1 MMAPTL
7 SREFHSLKHM
17 YPLAHIGFRK
27 FQPAPALRGL
37 VQCYWHILV
46 LEPHRHGNLKPE
58 FMHPEGG
65 SGIIFNFGDPILIDG
80 QQIANSPTI
89 TGPTRQTNQLEMTG
103 FVDTLG
109 IRFHPGGAY
118 GLLSTP
124 LSELL
129 DHLVNPID
137 LGLKTLGSSF
147 ADQLASEQ
155 TVENRVGLLDKAL
168 SKLLKEDTIV
178 DQRLGT
184 ALAWFKQSKGQQPIS
199 RLTESLNLSQRQLDR
214 HFKKH
219 LGLLPKQ
226 FSHIKQVDYAR
237 HLLKQSPATQNL
249 TDIGFLAGFYD
260 QAHFIKKFKKIIG
273 ITPGEYQSK
282 LVL

>member
-1 MMAPTL
+1 M
-7 SREFHSLKHM
+7 H
-17 YPLAHIGFRK
+17 PLAYIGFRK

-46 LEPHRHGNLKPE
+46 LKPRTNGKPE

-65 SGIIFNFGDPILIDG
+65 SGIIFNFGDPIKIDG
-80 QQIANSPTI
+80 HLIADTPTI
-89 TGPTRQTNQLEMTG
+89 TGPTRQTNRLEMTG
-103 FVDTLG
+103 LVDTLG

-129 DHLVNPID
+129 NHLVNPID
-137 LGLKTLGSSF
+137 LGLKSLNTSF
-147 ADQLASEQ
+147 ADRLASLQSSES
-155 TVENRVGLLDKAL
+155 RVALLDEAL
-168 SKLLKEDTIV
+168 LELLDENTNV
-178 DQRLGT
+178 DARLGN
-184 ALAWFKQSKGQQPIS
+184 ALEWFNHSKGQLPIS
-199 RLTESLNLSQRQLDR
+199 LLTESLNLSQRQLDR

-226 FSHIKQVDYAR
+226 FGQIKQVDYAR
-237 HLLKQSPATQNL
+237 HLLKQSPSNQSL
-249 TDIGFLAGFYD
+249 TEIGFLAGFYD
-260 QAHFIKKFKKIIG
+260 QAHFIKKFKQVVG